1 MQNQF
6 DSQNF
11 RERKKYFGAR
21 ETPCSVT
28 VVSTQRH
35 HFFLLYEVM
44 MNQGTI
50 PRNAGFLKLPCS
62 NWFSKKSIFS
72 FFAKSLAYLIIL
84 KNHQIS
90 VQKKK

>member
-21 ETPCSVT
+21 ETPCSDT

-35 HFFLLYEVM
+35 HFFPLYEVM

-62 NWFSKKSIFS
+62 NWFSKKKYFFIF
-72 FFAKSLAYLIIL
+72 
-84 KNHQIS
+84 
-90 VQKKK
+90 